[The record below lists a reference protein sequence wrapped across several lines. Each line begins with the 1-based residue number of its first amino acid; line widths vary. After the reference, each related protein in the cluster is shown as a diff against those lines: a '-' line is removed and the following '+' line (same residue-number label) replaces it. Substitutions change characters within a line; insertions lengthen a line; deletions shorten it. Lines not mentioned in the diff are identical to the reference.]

1 MDGTQGGDSLLSL
14 SRKKIEVVAVVINEL
29 THPVVAVELFAIEHI
44 DALAAVEQTGGFV
57 TGGNDGLE
65 ELLRVAHREPL
76 LHQHNG
82 LVDGMREGAS
92 VDFT

>member
-29 THPVVAVELFAIEHI
+29 AHPVVAVVLFAIEHI

-76 LHQHNG
+76 LHQG
-82 LVDGMREGAS
+82 DARRGIR
-92 VDFT
+92 